1 MGLHDVDLIKQVGA
15 HFKLHPLTTED
26 VLNTGQRPKM
36 EIHDDYVFIVAK
48 MIMLNP
54 ETREVI
60 HEQVSVVLGHN
71 WVLTFQERPGDVFEG
86 IRNRIR
92 NNNGRIRKAGA
103 DYLTYA
109 LLDSIVDYYFT
120 VLEDFGD
127 RTEVVEESL
136 LNNEEK
142 DTVVTLQAMKRKII
156 GLRRSIWPLRE
167 VINNLSKSEEGFIK
181 KDTII
186 YLRDLYDHTIQII
199 DTVESYRDI
208 LGGIQDLYL
217 SVVNNK
223 MNEVMKVLALIST
236 VFMPMGL
243 IAGIY
248 GMNFESMPEKDLAWG
263 YPAALGLMAFIGLGM
278 FWFFKTRKWL

>member
-1 MGLHDVDLIKQVGA
+1 M
-15 HFKLHPLTTED
+15 
-26 VLNTGQRPKM
+26 
-36 EIHDDYVFIVAK
+36 
-48 MIMLNP
+48 
-54 ETREVI
+54 I